1 MVVSRWF
8 FCADSVLSIDCCCSE
23 ACVTGDQGVFA
34 GRCAKHT
41 KIRNIRSKEMWL
53 VEASYRSL
61 RTSGF
66 LSLSFISFS
75 FTVFFSHFS
84 GKRVSNCIGL
94 AIGIIMTIPMTSL
107 RWLKQTKTFVH
118 YMKGSIMAGQ
128 AQNPLT
134 RNIWYTSEMH

>member
-1 MVVSRWF
+1 MVSRWF

-41 KIRNIRSKEMWL
+41 KIRNIRSKDMWL
-53 VEASYRSL
+53 VEVSYRSLRSL

-66 LSLSFISFS
+66 FLSLQRQA
-75 FTVFFSHFS
+75 
-84 GKRVSNCIGL
+84 RVKFHRACHWNNYDD
-94 AIGIIMTIPMTSL
+94 TYDTSL
-107 RWLKQTKTFVH
+107 RWLKQTKTFAH

-128 AQNPLT
+128 AQNPLM